1 MYSKI
6 LKFFKF
12 DNKISYFETNEK
24 YLKNQIVF
32 SNFNKDRKLTKV
44 KIAEFVMNIFTKF
57 KSENDGFI
65 FHSYLPFFYEKKLEL
80 SLKQFPQLWKT
91 KSINFKTYNN
101 NLRQKINFDYESY
114 TGIEK
119 FIRYMLPI
127 SIPIC
132 LIESFSDILH
142 ISNNNDYPKT
152 PKFIFTSGA
161 QDQDEIF
168 KLYAANKVDAGV
180 PFYIGQHGNGNHS
193 LIDNNY
199 VSELNT
205 CTKYLTWGMK
215 KYSKDIPMFNFK
227 TLGRK
232 KLFKKNGYFTI
243 IVRSAGYRVK
253 PYDRYLEFTKNIKS
267 TTEIIKKLNPEIK
280 KMTLLRLHHSFL
292 SRGNLIN
299 EKYFKNLKI
308 KMDFGRKNLRN
319 ILKNTRVTLFNY
331 DSTGLLENLA
341 LNIPSVCYWDDTYNH
356 LNPEFAN
363 RYNLLVEAKI
373 LFTKREDLIKHLN
386 NYWNNIND
394 WWLDSLTEK
403 KIKEFNDNFNVRG
416 DEESFK
422 KLLSI
427 FKESERDDIYPLW

>member
-1 MYSKI
+1 
-6 LKFFKF
+6 
-12 DNKISYFETNEK
+12 
-24 YLKNQIVF
+24 
-32 SNFNKDRKLTKV
+32 
-44 KIAEFVMNIFTKF
+44 
-57 KSENDGFI
+57 
-65 FHSYLPFFYEKKLEL
+65 
-80 SLKQFPQLWKT
+80 
-91 KSINFKTYNN
+91 
-101 NLRQKINFDYESY
+101 
-114 TGIEK
+114 
-119 FIRYMLPI
+119 
-127 SIPIC
+127 
-132 LIESFSDILH
+132 
-142 ISNNNDYPKT
+142 
-152 PKFIFTSGA
+152 
-161 QDQDEIF
+161 
-168 KLYAANKVDAGV
+168 
-180 PFYIGQHGNGNHS
+180 
-193 LIDNNY
+193 
-199 VSELNT
+199 
-205 CTKYLTWGMK
+205 MK